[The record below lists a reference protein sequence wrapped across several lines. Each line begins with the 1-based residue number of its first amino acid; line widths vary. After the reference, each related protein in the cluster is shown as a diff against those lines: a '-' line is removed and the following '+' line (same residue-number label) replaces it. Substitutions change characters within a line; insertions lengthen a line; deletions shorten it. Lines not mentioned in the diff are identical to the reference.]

1 MLVGRNLPSQMWVVM
16 PTLVSACCMPEPK
29 AARIGTE
36 SPIGM
41 YQTVLPFSELT
52 PLIDCWV
59 GRLVTCPLYC
69 DTSALAAVSSL
80 LDPDPDPELAPEA
93 LPDEELP
100 PPLLQ
105 AAATRVTAPRQAAAM
120 AWAA

>member
-1 MLVGRNLPSQMWVVM
+1 
-16 PTLVSACCMPEPK
+16 
-29 AARIGTE
+29 
-36 SPIGM
+36 M

-69 DTSALAAVSSL
+69 EMSALAAVSSL
-80 LDPDPDPELAPEA
+80 LDPDPELEPEA
-93 LPDEELP
+93 LPDEEL

-120 AWAA
+120 ALAA

>member
-1 MLVGRNLPSQMWVVM
+1 MQAAMLGGRDLPSQMWVVM
-16 PTLVSACCMPEPK
+16 ATLVSACGMPEPK

-59 GRLVTCPLYC
+59 GRLVTSPLYW
-69 DTSALAAVSSL
+69 DTSALAEVSSL
-80 LDPDPDPELAPEA
+80 LEPDPDPELAPEA
-93 LPDEELP
+93 LPDEEMP
-100 PPLLQ
+100 
-105 AAATRVTAPRQAAAM
+105 A
-120 AWAA
+120 

>member
-1 MLVGRNLPSQMWVVM
+1 
-16 PTLVSACCMPEPK
+16 
-29 AARIGTE
+29 
-36 SPIGM
+36 M

-80 LDPDPDPELAPEA
+80 LEPDADPELDPEL
-93 LPDEELP
+93 LPEEL

-120 AWAA
+120 ALAA